1 MTTILK
7 SSGNLADHDGL
18 SPTLRSLSELNPIE
32 EAYGKLL
39 ESLLY
44 PFSALVFDCSHL
56 LFVVSYYY
64 YFGGA
69 KRCRFKHATVYTG
82 TYSCVRSLN
91 TKNSTSDEGIPSYI
105 ELSTRI
111 ENGSKNISL
120 NL

>member
-1 MTTILK
+1 MSIQ
-7 SSGNLADHDGL
+7 A
-18 SPTLRSLSELNPIE
+18 
-32 EAYGKLL
+32 
-39 ESLLY
+39 
-44 PFSALVFDCSHL
+44 
-56 LFVVSYYY
+56 
-64 YFGGA
+64 
-69 KRCRFKHATVYTG
+69 HATVYTG